1 MLEIKNYLKGAKCC
15 EEDAKSRFVTILV
28 IVRFLLLD
36 YNIYD
41 TINKLIASVNK
52 QEENNYQVC
61 SDPAESSE
69 SRAPSNYL
77 NLIKQLIPG
86 S

>member
-1 MLEIKNYLKGAKCC
+1 MLEIKYLKGAKYC
-15 EEDAKSRFVTILV
+15 EEDTNSRFVTILV

-41 TINKLIASVNK
+41 TINKLIASINK

-61 SDPAESSE
+61 SDPAESSGN
-69 SRAPSNYL
+69 RVPGNYS
-77 NLIKQLIPG
+77 NLIKQLILG